1 MVDVHIQAHTNGI
14 CCHEI
19 VHISVLEHSN
29 LGIPRAWTERP
40 HHNGRTA
47 ALPADAPSAESFFLD
62 EANVW
67 LSAGESF
74 GAEGG
79 GYVRMNLACSRETL
93 AAGLERMRAAL
104 VRAQK

>member
-1 MVDVHIQAHTNGI
+1 MLRECPGVTTTMPEASYLLWIDA
-14 CCHEI
+14 
-19 VHISVLEHSN
+19 
-29 LGIPRAWTERP
+29 
-40 HHNGRTA
+40 TA

-74 GAEGG
+74 GADGG